1 MKTNYIIAAIVIAGI
16 AYWYF
21 YVSGRKLPLGLADF
35 DGDNGTGGNGT
46 GDNGTGSDGFVYH
59 IPPDNTPP
67 DIAPPYDD
75 GVNDVINGRQNDW
88 LAYYSARLYPNTN
101 LERVKT
107 GTVTVIALTAS
118 AATIKAIQKVQV
130 LYPNPSTIITIT
142 SVTAAFS
149 RN

>member
-21 YVSGRKLPLGLADF
+21 YVSGRKLPLGLPDF
-35 DGDNGTGGNGT
+35 VGDNGTGGNGT
-46 GDNGTGSDGFVYH
+46 GDNGTGSDDFVYH
-59 IPPDNTPP
+59 IPP

-75 GVNDVINGRQNDW
+75 GINDVVNSRQNNW

-107 GTVTVIALTAS
+107 GTVTVTALSAG

-130 LYPNPSTIITIT
+130 LYPSPSTIITIT
-142 SVTAAFS
+142 SITDAFA